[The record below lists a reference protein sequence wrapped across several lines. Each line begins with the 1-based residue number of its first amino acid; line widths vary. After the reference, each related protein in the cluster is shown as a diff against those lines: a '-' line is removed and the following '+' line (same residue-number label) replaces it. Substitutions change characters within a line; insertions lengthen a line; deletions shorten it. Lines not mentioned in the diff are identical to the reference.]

1 MMGIAFT
8 MRTLLAVLLL
18 LPLKAPA
25 PARPPSKSHPA
36 HYGIPKLA
44 RGQVWVSSVPAG
56 LEVRVGE
63 KPKSKALGRTPLVLS
78 RRDAGPFVT
87 VTIQKKDYGG
97 KLPDQMDLADFT
109 AAGTYS
115 TAQKD
120 DRDGKIED
128 VDRSITYRVR
138 LPEKQT
144 VIALFQTKHLPLSD
158 LARLY
163 PPGSNFRFSDEVVR
177 KSLEGRGVSPE
188 FIRAG
193 IPLLHRGG
201 KIALPSKQ
209 GWLVVEATASGQVEL
224 LDEHAERP

>member
-8 MRTLLAVLLL
+8 MRALLPVLLL
-18 LPLKAPA
+18 LPLKGPA
-25 PARPPSKSHPA
+25 PARTPSKGPPA
-36 HYGIPKLA
+36 RYGIPRLA
-44 RGQVWVSSVPAG
+44 PGQVWVSSVPVG

-63 KPKSKALGRTPLVLS
+63 DPKGKALGRTPLVLS

-87 VTIQKKDYGG
+87 VTIQKKDYGA
-97 KLPDQMDLADFT
+97 KLPDQLDLADFT
-109 AAGTYS
+109 VAKTHS
-115 TAQKD
+115 TVLKD
-120 DRDGKIED
+120 ERTGKRED
-128 VDRSITYRVR
+128 VDRSVTYKVR

-144 VIALFQTKHLPLSD
+144 VIALFQTKQLPLSD

-163 PPGSNFRFSDEVVR
+163 PPGSNFRFSDEIVR

-188 FIRAG
+188 FVRAG

-224 LDEHAERP
+224 LDENTESP